1 MSPSIETAVDSKLL
15 KALFRVDSPDD
26 VEFLAE
32 AIASFLENT
41 PKLLQGMREAISR
54 SDSVTLQR
62 VSHSLKSTSA
72 SFAAK
77 SLPELCKGL
86 ELLAKLA
93 VKGRTPI
100 PEEAAELVRQ
110 IEGEYERVKEELL
123 SLDLK
128 V

>member
-26 VEFLAE
+26 VEFLAD
-32 AIASFLENT
+32 AIASFLDNT
-41 PKLLQGMREAISR
+41 PKLLQGMREAVSR

-62 VSHSLKSTSA
+62 FSHSLKSTSA

-77 SLPELCKGL
+77 GLSELCKGL
-86 ELLAKLA
+86 ELVTKVA
-93 VKGRTPI
+93 VKGGTPL
-100 PEEAAELVRQ
+100 PEEAVEWVRQ
-110 IEGEYERVKEELL
+110 IEYEYERVKAELL
-123 SLDLK
+123 SLDMK